1 MANDLGV
8 KAFIV
13 YLLLSHTYGQS
24 VEETCSE
31 RCIQGHT
38 SNILQWGSVIPLLS
52 PNPRF
57 FLLFHADLLFPESVQ
72 LFLICKL
79 NVKEDPLVN
88 TELVTWFLH
97 LFSESPLL
105 PV

>member
-1 MANDLGV
+1 M
-8 KAFIV
+8 
-13 YLLLSHTYGQS
+13 
-24 VEETCSE
+24 
-31 RCIQGHT
+31 
-38 SNILQWGSVIPLLS
+38 
-52 PNPRF
+52 F

-88 TELVTWFLH
+88 TELVTWFLY
-97 LFSESPLL
+97 LFSKSPLL